1 MPSAVSPLT
10 NVKAL
15 LFDIFG
21 TTVDWRAS
29 VTDEI
34 SLRVFRKL
42 GSENV
47 LPSALK
53 TRLED
58 LTQADW
64 DRFTQ
69 EWHNAY
75 TAFTR
80 SFNPETD
87 TWKSIDQHQ
96 YESLVELVKKW
107 DLDGLFTET
116 ELESLSLVW
125 HRLSPWPDSPDG
137 LVELSRK
144 YTTGTLS
151 NGNTSLL
158 RDLNDFGG
166 LTFHQVFSAETFK
179 AYKPNP
185 ATYLGA
191 VQALGLQPEEVALVA
206 AHLGD
211 LHAARGCGLRT
222 IYVERNREEAWGP
235 EEERYKEAR
244 GWADMWVTEEE
255 DGFLTVAKKLAQLE
269 QQRHI

>member
-10 NVKAL
+10 NVKGL

-53 TRLED
+53 TRLEG

-211 LHAARGCGLRT
+211 LHAAKGCGLRT
-222 IYVERNREEAWGP
+222 IYVERSKEEAWGP

-244 GWADMWVTEEE
+244 GWADLWVTEEE

-269 QQRHI
+269 QQQHI

>member
-1 MPSAVSPLT
+1 MPSKTPPLT

-21 TTVDWRAS
+21 TVVDWRAS

-34 SLRVFRKL
+34 SLRTFRKL
-42 GSENV
+42 SSEG
-47 LPSALK
+47 LLSSALK
-53 TRLED
+53 ARLES
-58 LTQADW
+58 LTQSDW
-64 DRFTQ
+64 DRFIQ
-69 EWHNAY
+69 EWRNSY
-75 TAFTR
+75 IAFTR

-87 TWKSIDQHQ
+87 AWKSIDQHH
-96 YESLVELVKKW
+96 YDSLVELVEKW
-107 DLDGLFTET
+107 DLEGLFTET
-116 ELESLSLVW
+116 EIESLSLVW
-125 HRLSPWPDSPDG
+125 HRLTPWPDSPDG
-137 LVELSRK
+137 LAELSRR

-158 RDLNDFGG
+158 RDLNDFGS
-166 LTFHQVFSAETFK
+166 LSFHEMFSAETFK

-222 IYVERNREEAWGP
+222 VYIERDGEEVWGR
-235 EEERYKEAR
+235 EEERYQEAKT
-244 GWADMWVTEEE
+244 WVDLWVTEEE
-255 DGFLTVAKKLAQLE
+255 RGLLTAAEKLTELE
-269 QQRHI
+269 